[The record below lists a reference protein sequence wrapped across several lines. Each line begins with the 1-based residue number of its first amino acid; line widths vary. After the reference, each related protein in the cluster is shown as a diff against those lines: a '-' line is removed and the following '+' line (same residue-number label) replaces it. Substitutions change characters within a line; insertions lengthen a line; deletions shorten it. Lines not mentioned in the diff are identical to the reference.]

1 MESTYKKP
9 KSLNNFKLFIRLGAY
24 HQLFCILNVYAS
36 WALLDGPLVI
46 RTLYALPLSAMHILL
61 ILRIKKLC
69 RSMNPSNLKRLQNC
83 IYSSIPVW
91 IVCTLLGLNFMDGP
105 TGGLMIVSLPFTCLF
120 YMGLG
125 TWIGSKKHVQDISA
139 YEIWKSMQA

>member
-9 KSLNNFKLFIRLGAY
+9 KSLTDFKLFIRLGAY

-61 ILRIKKLC
+61 ILRINKLC
-69 RSMNPSNLKRLQNC
+69 RSMNLSNLKRLQNC
-83 IYSSIPVW
+83 IYASIPVW
-91 IVCTLLGLNFMDGP
+91 IVCALLGLNFIDGP
-105 TGGLMIVSLPFTCLF
+105 AGGLVIVSLPFTCLF

-125 TWIGSKKHVQDISA
+125 AWVGSKKHVQDISA
-139 YEIWKSMQA
+139 YEIWKST